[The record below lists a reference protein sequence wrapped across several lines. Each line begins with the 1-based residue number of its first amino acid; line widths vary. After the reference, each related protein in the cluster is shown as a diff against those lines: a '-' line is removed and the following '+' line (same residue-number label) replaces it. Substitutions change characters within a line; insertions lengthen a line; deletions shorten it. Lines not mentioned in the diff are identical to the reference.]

1 MQPLLSTAT
10 VVALPFTAAAAT
22 AFALWALLV
31 SGAARRL
38 AVDAPNA
45 RSLHAVPIP
54 RVGGLVLVPV
64 AIALA
69 MTAAPLPPQLI
80 GATALLLLVGA
91 VDDRRGLHF
100 ALRLAVQLIAA
111 ALLLWPL
118 LPVLGAPAALA
129 IALAL
134 VWGMNAYNFMDGS
147 DGLAGGMALIGF
159 ATCAIAAAASNNA
172 SLTAL
177 SLALAGAAGGFL
189 LLNFAPARVFL
200 GDAGSV
206 PLGFLAGAMAV
217 LGTRADA
224 WAWWFVPLVFA
235 PFLADATVTL
245 VARGLTGKRVWQA
258 HREHAYQR
266 LVQAGYTHRNVAL
279 GAYGLMLATAGVAG
293 VAERASHGALLAAAW
308 VGALCIAV
316 MAVRRRWASR

>member
-1 MQPLLSTAT
+1 MQPLLSTTT
-10 VVALPFTAAAAT
+10 VVALPFTAAAGT
-22 AFALWALLV
+22 AFVLWALLA
-31 SGAARRL
+31 SGAAQRL

-54 RVGGLVLVPV
+54 RIGGLVLVPV
-64 AIALA
+64 AVALA
-69 MTAAPLPPQLI
+69 MTATPLPPQLV
-80 GATALLLLVGA
+80 GATALLVLVGA

-100 ALRLAVQLIAA
+100 APRLAVQLIAA

-118 LPVLGAPAALA
+118 LPALGAPAALA
-129 IALAL
+129 IGLAL

-159 ATCAIAAAASNNA
+159 ATCAVAAAESNNG

-189 LLNFAPARVFL
+189 VLNFAPARVFL

-217 LGTRADA
+217 LGTLADA
-224 WAWWFVPLVFA
+224 WAWWFVPLVFS

-245 VARGLTGKRVWQA
+245 AARGFAGKRVWQA

-266 LVQAGYTHRNVAL
+266 LVQAGHTHRRVAL
-279 GAYGLMLATAGVAG
+279 GAYGLMLASAAVAG
-293 VAERASHGALLAAAW
+293 VADRAVHGGLIAATWLGAL
-308 VGALCIAV
+308 AV
-316 MAVRRRWASR
+316 AVLFVRNRWAAR